1 MPPSLSPLCLY
12 VVVIVAAVCLAVNN
26 KTNTAAV
33 TYCDAFTASRITTT
47 TRTTSCRHQLLHLH
61 GRGGG
66 GGGGGGSTDETVTL
80 GSDGMDDNDDDDI
93 TDRSSSSLAAL
104 SAAFL
109 QTRRQS
115 TTSAAAVAAAAVTTA
130 FGWETAAPSA
140 SSFVANAAAT
150 TEGGGTT
157 ATTMTKQEILQ
168 RLVGIPT
175 FTLVNEEGVP
185 LIIYDKYKAIGTG
198 YFFFSKAIALQA
210 LAAATASVDPADGT
224 NLFEKAHIKVVPLS
238 VAIQLA
244 LTNNLSVATNPEEK
258 INGIKVKTI
267 HLIIPTEDGNTD
279 AVRLDTS
286 RGGNAKKWE
295 TKGRVPLFSVTDP
308 ATQRKYYSFDTA
320 QAITQYKQRN
330 PQDLSLIQ
338 LPSIEIE
345 EFVLLMDRAVTVQK
359 NWSSLR
365 DLATSLQPTA
375 EMRTEAIDLLT
386 QEQKAGNVRPY
397 DFTQAYLVGAA

>member
-1 MPPSLSPLCLY
+1 
-12 VVVIVAAVCLAVNN
+12 
-26 KTNTAAV
+26 
-33 TYCDAFTASRITTT
+33 
-47 TRTTSCRHQLLHLH
+47 
-61 GRGGG
+61 
-66 GGGGGGSTDETVTL
+66 
-80 GSDGMDDNDDDDI
+80 MDDNDDDDI

-150 TEGGGTT
+150 MEGDGT

-308 ATQRKYYSFDTA
+308 TTQRKYYSFDTA

>member
-1 MPPSLSPLCLY
+1 MPPSLSSSLGLY
-12 VVVIVAAVCLAVNN
+12 VVVIVAAVCVAVNN
-26 KTNTAAV
+26 RTITAAI

-47 TRTTSCRHQLLHLH
+47 TRTTKSILSISTATAFRQQLLHLH
-61 GRGGG
+61 GREE
-66 GGGGGGSTDETVTL
+66 GGGST
-80 GSDGMDDNDDDDI
+80 DDDI
-93 TDRSSSSLAAL
+93 TDRPSSSFVAS

-115 TTSAAAVAAAAVTTA
+115 TSAAAAVAAAAVTTA
-130 FGWETAAPSA
+130 FGWEAFAPSA
-140 SSFVANAAAT
+140 SSFVANAAAMM
-150 TEGGGTT
+150 EGDGTV
-157 ATTMTKQEILQ
+157 TTMTKQEILQ

-198 YFFFSKAIALQA
+198 YFFFSKTIAEQA

-224 NLFEKAHIKVVPLS
+224 NLFAKAHIKVVPLS

-308 ATQRKYYSFDTA
+308 TTQRKYYSFDTA

-365 DLATSLQPTA
+365 DLATSLQPTV